1 MLNYYV
7 KIAFRNFK
15 KYKSY
20 FLISVS
26 GLAIGLAVCM
36 MLLLYVLN
44 EFSYDRYNEN
54 ADNIYRLLQSN
65 EVYQAPQTAKV
76 LADGIPEIEDYGRL
90 LVTWGKVFEYEENK
104 VKETEIIYA
113 DPAIFRIFS
122 FDFISGDPLTALNA
136 PYTMVISE
144 LIAEKYF
151 GTENPIGKVIK
162 IDNESEYT
170 VTGVIE
176 NMPETSHFRYDI
188 FLTLTGEIEL
198 FGSSAT
204 NWGWQNFLVYFVMHD
219 GFIEDEVS
227 QKAVDLI
234 VKTRNLGP
242 DDRKPVFSLQQLKD
256 IHLHSGQIVGNDIQP
271 QNSFTYVL
279 IFVGIAILILF
290 IACFNYI
297 NLFTANATSR
307 SSEIGIK
314 KVVGGTRRQLL
325 SQFMGESFIL
335 LLISFFLSLII
346 MEISLPLLN
355 SLLAK
360 DLAISDLLNISSI
373 LGILGILIIT
383 GIFAGSYPAFFLS
396 SIQPLKVLKG
406 SSFGV
411 DSKANFRKI
420 LVIAQFIIVVALISV
435 YMLMLLQIKFLEKKE
450 LGFNK
455 ESIIASEFDD
465 FTSIDK
471 YMAMKQ
477 ALLEQNFVLE
487 VSVASR
493 IPSEDLNNYGALLPV
508 GETKPIGMRFVHV
521 GFDYFETL
529 GISAKSGRTFS
540 DAVQTDIDNAVV
552 LNEAAVKLLKF
563 EEDAVGQP
571 VLCVLARSDREII
584 GVVRDFHFESLYKE
598 VVPTAFVLYY
608 GQCRMLMLK
617 VQSSDINNSIR
628 LVHDICSEFYPERVF
643 EFNTMDE
650 KLENIYKDDKR
661 TFHLMIYFAS
671 LAILIACIGL
681 FGLASFMLRSRTKE
695 IGIHKIFGSGL
706 WQVMVKL
713 SRDFAIWVLVACI
726 VAWPLSYFLMRRW
739 FESFAYRINI
749 SIWIFLLSG
758 FIALILAL
766 ATVSWISWR
775 AARKNPVDA
784 LRYE

>member
-1 MLNYYV
+1 MNYYI
-7 KIAFRNFK
+7 KIAFRNFV

-20 FLISVS
+20 FFISVA

-54 ADNIYRLLQSN
+54 ADNIYRLCQSD
-65 EVYQAPQTAKV
+65 EVYHSPQTAKI

-90 LVTWGKVFEYEENK
+90 LVTWGKILESGEHKY
-104 VKETEIIYA
+104 KETGIIYA

-122 FDFISGDPLTALNA
+122 FNFISGDPLTALND
-136 PYTMVISE
+136 PYTIVISE
-144 LIAEKYF
+144 LIAKKYF
-151 GTENPIGKVIK
+151 GTENPIGKVIE
-162 IDNESEYT
+162 IDNEAEYT
-170 VTGVIE
+170 ITGVIE
-176 NMPETSHFRYDI
+176 NMPENSHFRYDI
-188 FLTLTGEIEL
+188 FMTLTGENEL
-198 FGSSAT
+198 FGSDAT
-204 NWGWQNFLVYFVMHD
+204 NWGWQNFLIYFVMHD
-219 GFIEDEVS
+219 GFSEDEVT

-234 VKTRNLGP
+234 VKAANLGP
-242 DDRKPVFSLQQLKD
+242 DDGKPDYSLQQLKD
-256 IHLHSGQIVGNDIQP
+256 IHLHSGHIGNDIQP
-271 QNSFTYVL
+271 QNSLTYVL

-314 KVVGGTRRQLL
+314 KVVGAKRRQLL

-346 MEISLPLLN
+346 MEISLPLMN
-355 SLLAK
+355 GLLGK
-360 DLAISDLLNISSI
+360 QLAISDLLNIGSI
-373 LGILGILIIT
+373 LGILGIFLTT
-383 GIFAGSYPAFFLS
+383 GILAGAYPAFFLS

-411 DSKANFRKI
+411 DSKSNFRKI
-420 LVIAQFIIVVALISV
+420 LVIVQFIIVVALISSA
-435 YMLMLLQIKFLEKKE
+435 MLMLLQINFLEKKE

-465 FTSIDK
+465 FSRIEK
-471 YMAMKQ
+471 FKAMKQ
-477 ALLEQNFVLE
+477 ALLEQNFVLD
-487 VSVASR
+487 VSAGSR
-493 IPSEDLNNYGALLPV
+493 IPSGDLNNYGALKPM
-508 GETKPIGMRFVHV
+508 GEAKPIVMRFVHV
-521 GFDYFETL
+521 SFDYFETL

-540 DAVQTDIDNAVV
+540 DAVQTDIDNAIV

-563 EEDAVGQP
+563 EGDAIGQP
-571 VLCVLARSDREII
+571 VYCNWPDSDREII
-584 GVVRDFHFESLYKE
+584 GVVKDFHFESLYKE
-598 VVPTAFVLYY
+598 IVPTAFVLYY
-608 GQCRMLMLK
+608 GQCRTLMLK
-617 VQSSDINNSIR
+617 VQSSDINNSISM
-628 LVHDICSEFYPERVF
+628 VNDICSEFYPDMMF
-643 EFNTMDE
+643 EFHTMDE
-650 KLENIYKDDKR
+650 QLENIYKEDKR
-661 TFHLMIYFAS
+661 TFNLMAYFAS

-713 SRDFAIWVLVACI
+713 SRDFASWVLVACI
-726 VAWPLSYFLMRRW
+726 IAWPLSYFMMRRW
-739 FESFAYRINI
+739 LENFAYRINI

-758 FIALILAL
+758 IIALILAL

-775 AARKNPVDA
+775 AARKNPADS

>member
-1 MLNYYV
+1 MMNYYI
-7 KIAFRNFK
+7 KIAFRNFV

-20 FLISVS
+20 FFISVA

-54 ADNIYRLLQSN
+54 ADNIYRLCQSD
-65 EVYQAPQTAKV
+65 EVYHSPQTAKI

-90 LVTWGKVFEYEENK
+90 LVTWGKILESGEHKY
-104 VKETEIIYA
+104 KETDIIYA

-122 FDFISGDPLTALNA
+122 FNFISGDPLTALND
-136 PYTMVISE
+136 PYTIVISE
-144 LIAEKYF
+144 LIAKKYF
-151 GTENPIGKVIK
+151 GTENPIGKVIE
-162 IDNESEYT
+162 IDNEAEYT
-170 VTGVIE
+170 ITGVIE
-176 NMPETSHFRYDI
+176 NMPENSHFRYDI
-188 FLTLTGEIEL
+188 FMTLTGENEL
-198 FGSSAT
+198 FGSDAT
-204 NWGWQNFLVYFVMHD
+204 NWGWQNFLIYFVMHD
-219 GFIEDEVS
+219 GFSEDEVT

-234 VKTRNLGP
+234 VKAANLGP
-242 DDRKPVFSLQQLKD
+242 DDGKPDYSLQQLKD
-256 IHLHSGQIVGNDIQP
+256 IHLHSGHIGNDIQP
-271 QNSFTYVL
+271 QNSLTYVL

-314 KVVGGTRRQLL
+314 KVVGAKRRQLL

-346 MEISLPLLN
+346 MEISLPLMN
-355 SLLAK
+355 GLLGK
-360 DLAISDLLNISSI
+360 QLAISDLLNIGSI
-373 LGILGILIIT
+373 LGILGIFLTT
-383 GIFAGSYPAFFLS
+383 GILAGAYPAFFLS

-411 DSKANFRKI
+411 DSKSNFRKI
-420 LVIAQFIIVVALISV
+420 LVIVQFIIVVALISSA
-435 YMLMLLQIKFLEKKE
+435 MLMLLQINFLEKKE

-465 FTSIDK
+465 FSRIEK
-471 YMAMKQ
+471 FKAMKQ
-477 ALLEQNFVLE
+477 ALLEQNFVLD
-487 VSVASR
+487 VSAGSR
-493 IPSEDLNNYGALLPV
+493 IPSGDLNNYGALKPM
-508 GETKPIGMRFVHV
+508 GEAKPIVMRFVHV
-521 GFDYFETL
+521 SFDYFETL

-540 DAVQTDIDNAVV
+540 DAVQTDIDNAIV

-563 EEDAVGQP
+563 EGDAIGQP
-571 VLCVLARSDREII
+571 VYCNWPDSDREII
-584 GVVRDFHFESLYKE
+584 GVVKDFHFESLYKE
-598 VVPTAFVLYY
+598 IVPTAFVLYY
-608 GQCRMLMLK
+608 GQCRTLMLK
-617 VQSSDINNSIR
+617 VQSSDINNSISM
-628 LVHDICSEFYPERVF
+628 VNDICSEFYPDMMF
-643 EFNTMDE
+643 EFHTMDE
-650 KLENIYKDDKR
+650 QLENIYKEDKR
-661 TFHLMIYFAS
+661 TFNLMAYFAS

-713 SRDFAIWVLVACI
+713 SRDFASWVLVACI
-726 VAWPLSYFLMRRW
+726 IAWPLSYFMMRRW
-739 FESFAYRINI
+739 LENFAYRINI

-758 FIALILAL
+758 IIALILAL

-775 AARKNPVDA
+775 AARKNPADS

>member
-1 MLNYYV
+1 MNYYI
-7 KIAFRNFK
+7 KIAFRNFV

-20 FLISVS
+20 FFISVA

-54 ADNIYRLLQSN
+54 ADNIYRLCQSD
-65 EVYQAPQTAKV
+65 EVYHSPQTAKI

-90 LVTWGKVFEYEENK
+90 LVTWGKILESGEHKY
-104 VKETEIIYA
+104 KETDIIYA

-122 FDFISGDPLTALNA
+122 FNFISGDPLTALND
-136 PYTMVISE
+136 PYTIVISE
-144 LIAEKYF
+144 LIAKKYF
-151 GTENPIGKVIK
+151 GTENPIGKVIE
-162 IDNESEYT
+162 IDNEAEYT
-170 VTGVIE
+170 ITGVIE
-176 NMPETSHFRYDI
+176 NMPENSHFRYDI
-188 FLTLTGEIEL
+188 FMTLTGENEL
-198 FGSSAT
+198 FGSDAT
-204 NWGWQNFLVYFVMHD
+204 NWGWQNFLIYFVMHD
-219 GFIEDEVS
+219 GFSEDEVT

-234 VKTRNLGP
+234 VKAANLGP
-242 DDRKPVFSLQQLKD
+242 DDGKPDYSLQQLKD
-256 IHLHSGQIVGNDIQP
+256 IHLHSGHIGNDIQP
-271 QNSFTYVL
+271 QNSLTYVL

-314 KVVGGTRRQLL
+314 KVVGAKRRQLL

-346 MEISLPLLN
+346 MEISLPLMN
-355 SLLAK
+355 GLLGK
-360 DLAISDLLNISSI
+360 QLAISDLLNIGSI
-373 LGILGILIIT
+373 LGILGIFLTT
-383 GIFAGSYPAFFLS
+383 GILAGAYPAFFLS

-411 DSKANFRKI
+411 DSKSNFRKI
-420 LVIAQFIIVVALISV
+420 LVIVQFIIVVALISSA
-435 YMLMLLQIKFLEKKE
+435 MLMLLQINFLEKKE

-465 FTSIDK
+465 FSRIEK
-471 YMAMKQ
+471 FKAMKQ
-477 ALLEQNFVLE
+477 ALLEQNFVLD
-487 VSVASR
+487 VSAGSR
-493 IPSEDLNNYGALLPV
+493 IPSGDLNNYGALKPM
-508 GETKPIGMRFVHV
+508 GEAKPIVMRFVHV
-521 GFDYFETL
+521 SFDYFETL

-540 DAVQTDIDNAVV
+540 DAVQTDIDNAIV

-563 EEDAVGQP
+563 EGDAIGQP
-571 VLCVLARSDREII
+571 VYCNWPDSDREII
-584 GVVRDFHFESLYKE
+584 GVVKDFHFESLYKE
-598 VVPTAFVLYY
+598 IVPTAFVLYY
-608 GQCRMLMLK
+608 GQCRTLMLK
-617 VQSSDINNSIR
+617 VQSSDINNSISM
-628 LVHDICSEFYPERVF
+628 VNDICSEFYPDMMF
-643 EFNTMDE
+643 EFHTMDE
-650 KLENIYKDDKR
+650 QLENIYKEDKR
-661 TFHLMIYFAS
+661 TFNLMAYFAS

-713 SRDFAIWVLVACI
+713 SRDFASWVLVACI
-726 VAWPLSYFLMRRW
+726 IAWPLSYFMMRRW
-739 FESFAYRINI
+739 LENFAYRINI

-758 FIALILAL
+758 IIALILAL

-775 AARKNPVDA
+775 AARKNPADS